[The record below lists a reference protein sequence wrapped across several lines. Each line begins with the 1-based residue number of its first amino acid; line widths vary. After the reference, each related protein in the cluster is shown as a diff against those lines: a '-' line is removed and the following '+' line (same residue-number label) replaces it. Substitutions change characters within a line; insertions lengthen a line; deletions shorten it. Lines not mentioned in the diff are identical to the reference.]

1 MSEKP
6 RSLPVPSTPAE
17 IRAFLEAA
25 RTAPK
30 PASGPRGRLLFAMD
44 ATASREPTWDQ
55 ACQIQGEMFEAAKS
69 LGGIEVQLAYFRG
82 FDEFR
87 ATKWLASPSALVR
100 SMTSVFCRSGHTQI
114 EKVLLH
120 AIAETKARKVD
131 ALVYVGDCM
140 EEDVN
145 VLTALAGELGLL
157 GVPAFVFHEGDDP
170 VARRAFREIA
180 RLTKGAYCPFDVRS
194 ARQLAELLGAVAVFA
209 AGGAAALDKLAKGG
223 GEAAGRLASQIG
235 RLPRPG

>member
-1 MSEKP
+1 MSEKS

-17 IRAFLEAA
+17 IRAFLDAA
-25 RTAPK
+25 RAVPK
-30 PASGPRGRLLFAMD
+30 PASGRRGRLLFAMD
-44 ATASREPTWDQ
+44 ATASREPTWDR
-55 ACQIQGEMFEAAKS
+55 ACRIQGEMFEATKS
-69 LGGIEVQLAYFRG
+69 LGGLEVQLAYFRG

-114 EKVLLH
+114 EKVLRH
-120 AIAETKARKVD
+120 AIAETKARKID

-145 VLTALAGELGLL
+145 RLAALAGELGLL

-170 VARRAFREIA
+170 VARLAFQEIA
-180 RLTKGAYCPFDVRS
+180 RLTKGAYCPFDSRS

-209 AGGAAALDKLAKGG
+209 AGGMAALRELALRG
-223 GEAAGRLASQIG
+223 GEAVGRLAGQIG
-235 RLPRPG
+235 TLPRPR